1 MRTCTLI
8 ASIVA
13 HACAA
18 CALVFTTV
26 LATDELPSPRDAA
39 TFVNVIAA
47 PPPTVPPP
55 VRARAQPAPNRDT
68 APLAAPDGVRPEVE
82 RPLLTDVGEP
92 VPDGVIGGVGSDAG
106 LGLPSEP
113 PPPPAPVPRPP
124 ARVGGVIQA
133 PRKIVDVAPVY
144 PKLAQTAGIGGIV
157 IIEATI
163 DEEGNVRDAR
173 VLRSVPLL
181 DAAAAAAV
189 RQWRF
194 TPTVLNGQA
203 IPVLMTVTVN
213 FQMK

>member
-1 MRTCTLI
+1 MRTYTLI

-18 CALVFTTV
+18 CALLFTTV
-26 LATDELPSPRDAA
+26 LATAELPSPRDAA

-47 PPPTVPPP
+47 PPPRAAPPL
-55 VRARAQPAPNRDT
+55 RARAVPAPNPDA
-68 APLAAPDGVRPEVE
+68 APLTSPDGVRAEVE
-82 RPLLTDVGEP
+82 RPVPTDAGEP
-92 VPDGVIGGVGSDAG
+92 VPDGVMSGLGSDAG
-106 LGLPSEP
+106 LGFPNEP
-113 PPPPAPVPRPP
+113 PPPPPSAVRLPT
-124 ARVGGVIQA
+124 RVGGVIQQ

-144 PKLAQTAGIGGIV
+144 PRLAQTAGVGGIV

-163 DEEGNVRDAR
+163 DEEGNVRDTR
-173 VLRSVPLL
+173 VIRSVPLL
-181 DAAAAAAV
+181 DAAAVAAV

-213 FQMK
+213 FQIN